1 MENALPSANS
11 RNRLIRLIAK
21 LRDISYRNSYVES
34 HTKLFLARQM
44 RAFRSDKTQK
54 QFADALGVSQSVV
67 SERLENPNYG
77 KWNLQTLFDTAAKL
91 NVAVFVR
98 FVDFETFLELSG
110 DMSDDAVHPKE
121 YNQDALDTLLNRQE
135 QKPNVQRETPKT
147 NAFST
152 DPQNDN
158 SLPPT
163 NSRHV
168 SINAA

>member
-1 MENALPSANS
+1 MQNAPPSANS

-44 RAFRSDKTQK
+44 RAFRGDKTQK

-77 KWNLQTLFDTAAKL
+77 KSSLQTLFDTAAKL

-98 FVDFETFLELSG
+98 FVDFETFLKLSE
-110 DMSDDAVHPKE
+110 DMSDNAVRPAE
-121 YNQDALDTLLNRQE
+121 YDQKTLDELSRRQE
-135 QKPNVQRETPKT
+135 LKIIFGVDKTTTTIEPHVQDRGSLSPKK
-147 NAFST
+147 S
-152 DPQNDN
+152 Q
-158 SLPPT
+158 
-163 NSRHV
+163 V
-168 SINAA
+168 MSIDAA